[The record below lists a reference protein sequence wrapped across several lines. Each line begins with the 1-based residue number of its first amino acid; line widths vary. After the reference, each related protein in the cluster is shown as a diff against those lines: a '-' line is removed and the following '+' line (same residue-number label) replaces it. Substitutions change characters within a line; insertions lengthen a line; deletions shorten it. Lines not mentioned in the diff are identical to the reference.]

1 MSRRGRIV
9 LIVFGLVAVL
19 GGLFAWEV
27 EDEYGSGLDFST
39 RPRDGHTA
47 VFETQAGGEPV
58 FVGSRDEAFEYMER
72 RRAAGES
79 FVLPGAIIAV
89 AAILVVVGAFA
100 GRRTKRT
107 DLFEE
112 DSQR

>member
-1 MSRRGRIV
+1 MSRRARIV
-9 LIVFGLVAVL
+9 LIVLGLIAVL
-19 GGLFAWEV
+19 GGVFAWDV

-39 RPRDGHTA
+39 RPRDGQTA
-47 VFETQAGGEPV
+47 VFEAQAGGEPV

-89 AAILVVVGAFA
+89 GTILVIVGAFA
-100 GRRTKRT
+100 GRKMQRT
-107 DLFEE
+107 DLSEE
-112 DSQR
+112 DLQR